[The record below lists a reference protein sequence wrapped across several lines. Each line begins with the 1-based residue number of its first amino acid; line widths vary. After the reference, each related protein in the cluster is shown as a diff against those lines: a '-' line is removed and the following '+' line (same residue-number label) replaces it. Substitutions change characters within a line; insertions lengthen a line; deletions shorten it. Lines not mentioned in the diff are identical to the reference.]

1 MARLETVAE
10 TKTPNFI
17 PNFMVALLVFA
28 VTLLVAV
35 LLSEVAQRSILSTA
49 VLFLVAGFVAGMG
62 DWISVRP
69 SDPVV
74 AEFSKLALF
83 SVLFTDGMR
92 VGVRDL
98 ISAWHLPGRALLLG
112 FPINLLLTAILA
124 HWITGLTWIEAFL
137 LGAVLSP
144 TDPVFAAAIVGREEI
159 PNRTRHLLNVESGV
173 NDGLA
178 LPLVLIFLA
187 AASGK
192 SANGFLLF
200 GEVVLGIALGV
211 IVPWVILR
219 LEKSRFFSIA
229 TRYESFEGFAIA
241 LLLLAL
247 ATLTHANEFL
257 AAFFGG
263 VTITSSYP
271 EVRERFHQFGERLTE
286 LFKLAALL
294 IFGALLAPEFFAEI
308 GWRGYFL
315 GALILIA
322 VRPLALSIALAGS
335 SLQWREWIT
344 VAWFGPRGFASVVFG
359 LIVLQ
364 SGIARGDEIFHLI
377 ALVVVLSI
385 FAHSSTDVLLA
396 GRLYTT
402 QETKEEEAEIGPGR
416 PAEDRSPE

>member
-1 MARLETVAE
+1 
-10 TKTPNFI
+10 
-17 PNFMVALLVFA
+17 MVALLIFA
-28 VTLLVAV
+28 ATLLVAV
-35 LLSEVAQRSILSTA
+35 FLSEFAQRSILSTA
-49 VLFLVAGFVAGMG
+49 VLFLVAGFLAGIG
-62 DWISVRP
+62 EWISVRP

-74 AEFSKLALF
+74 SEFSRLALF

-112 FPINLLLTAILA
+112 FPINLLLIALLA
-124 HWITGLTWIEAFL
+124 HWITELPWIEAFL

-159 PNRTRHLLNVESGV
+159 PNRIRHLLNVESGV

-178 LPLVLIFLA
+178 LPFVLIFLA
-187 AASGK
+187 AASGR
-192 SANGFLLF
+192 SADGFVLI
-200 GEVVLGIALGV
+200 GEVILGIALG
-211 IVPWVILR
+211 IFVPWLILR

-229 TRYESFEGFAIA
+229 TRYESFEAFAIA

-247 ATLTHANEFL
+247 ASLTHANEFL

-263 VTITSSYP
+263 ITITSSYP

-286 LFKLAALL
+286 LLKLAALL
-294 IFGALLAPEFFAEI
+294 IFGALIAPEFFTGI
-308 GWRGYFL
+308 RWPGYLL
-315 GALILIA
+315 GVLILIA
-322 VRPLALSIALAGS
+322 VRPAALSIALAGS

-359 LIVLQ
+359 LIILQ

-385 FAHSSTDVLLA
+385 LAHSSTDVLLA
-396 GRLYTT
+396 HHLY
-402 QETKEEEAEIGPGR
+402 P
-416 PAEDRSPE
+416 DRSKGANNMLQAGERRSLN

>member
-1 MARLETVAE
+1 
-10 TKTPNFI
+10 
-17 PNFMVALLVFA
+17 MVALLVFA

-49 VLFLVAGFVAGMG
+49 VLFLIAGFIAGIG
-62 DWISVRP
+62 GWISVRP

-112 FPINLLLTAILA
+112 FPLNLLLTAMLA
-124 HWITGLTWIEAFL
+124 HWLTELSWMEAFL

-159 PNRTRHLLNVESGV
+159 PNRIRHLLNVESGV

-178 LPLVLIFLA
+178 LPFVLILLA
-187 AASGK
+187 AASGR
-192 SANGFLLF
+192 SVNGLLLL
-200 GEVVLGIALGV
+200 GEVVLGIALGIV
-211 IVPWVILR
+211 VPWAILR
-219 LEKSRFFSIA
+219 LEKSRFFSVA
-229 TRYESFEGFAIA
+229 TRYESFEAFAIA

-263 VTITSSYP
+263 VTITSSCP

-286 LFKLAALL
+286 LLKLAALL
-294 IFGALLAPEFFAEI
+294 VFGAFVAPEFFADI
-308 GWRGYFL
+308 RWPGYL
-315 GALILIA
+315 LAVLILIA
-322 VRPLALSIALAGS
+322 VRPVALSIALAGS
-335 SLQWREWIT
+335 PLRWHEWIT

-364 SGIARGDEIFHLI
+364 SGIARGGQMFHLI
-377 ALVVVLSI
+377 APVVVLSI

-396 GRLYTT
+396 GCLYSENN
-402 QETKEEEAEIGPGR
+402 QETEEEAIDPGEH
-416 PAEDRSPE
+416 AENRSPE

>member
-1 MARLETVAE
+1 M
-10 TKTPNFI
+10 F
-17 PNFMVALLVFA
+17 ALLVFA

-35 LLSEVAQRSILSTA
+35 FLSEIARRSILSTA
-49 VLFLVAGFVAGMG
+49 VLFLLAGFIAGMG
-62 DWISVRP
+62 EWISVTS

-74 AEFSKLALF
+74 SEFSRLALF

-98 ISAWHLPGRALLLG
+98 VSAWHLPGRALLLG
-112 FPINLLLTAILA
+112 FPINLLLTAMLA
-124 HWITGLTWIEAFL
+124 HWIAGLPWIESFL

-178 LPLVLIFLA
+178 LPLVLVFLA

-192 SANGFLLF
+192 SPNGFLLI
-200 GEVVLGIALGV
+200 GEVVLGIALGI

-219 LEKSRFFSIA
+219 LERIRIFSVA
-229 TRYESFEGFAIA
+229 TRYESFQAFAIA

-247 ATLTHANEFL
+247 ASLTHANEFL

-271 EVRERFHQFGERLTE
+271 EVRERFHEFGERLTE
-286 LFKLAALL
+286 LLKLAALL
-294 IFGALLAPEFFAEI
+294 VFGALMPPEFFAEI
-308 GWRGYFL
+308 RWPGYLL
-315 GALILIA
+315 GVLILFA
-322 VRPLALSIALAGS
+322 VRPVALSIALAGS

-359 LIVLQ
+359 LIILQ

-396 GRLYTT
+396 RRLHA
-402 QETKEEEAEIGPGR
+402 QETKEATI
-416 PAEDRSPE
+416 